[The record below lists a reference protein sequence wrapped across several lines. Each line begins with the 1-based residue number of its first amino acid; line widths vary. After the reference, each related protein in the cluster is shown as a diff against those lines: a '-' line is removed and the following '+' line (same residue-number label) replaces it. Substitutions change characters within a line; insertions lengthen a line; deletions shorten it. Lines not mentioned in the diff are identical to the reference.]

1 MTALNDQ
8 KAMQRFLTFVNSI
21 TTFIP
26 NLSEYGNPL
35 RVVCKKNV
43 QFNWSSEHETAFVK
57 IEKT

>member
-1 MTALNDQ
+1 
-8 KAMQRFLTFVNSI
+8 MQRFLTFVNSM

-57 IEKT
+57 IEKN

>member
-26 NLSEYGNPL
+26 NLSEHGNPL

-57 IEKT
+57 IEKN